1 LLRSCYKNWLIK
13 DRLLRSQALTVDRNG
28 LGVPVYT
35 GAPVPDGATAL
46 ERDAWIA
53 AERENGL
60 ALATAFRSG
69 EQAGASI
76 PSGAKLQLLG
86 VEGDLPDAD

>member
-1 LLRSCYKNWLIK
+1 M
-13 DRLLRSQALTVDRNG
+13 
-28 LGVPVYT
+28 
-35 GAPVPDGATAL
+35 PDGATAL

-86 VEGDLPDAD
+86 VEGDLPDADKPIRYHDEQIARAVLA